1 MDRLEALKML
11 DLAVDA
17 TPAQIEQRYELLLRR
32 YRHASD
38 DASQTALTA
47 ATKAYE
53 SLRAVERPALP
64 VDPRSSR
71 KILGRT
77 WADWAN
83 RWHYD
88 KWIWLGSVAAIAFI
102 IYVVVTIITNRPAD
116 LKIVTIGN
124 FTFKDET
131 VWQEQVSEAVQNSVI
146 KALQPNHP
154 EIDHVD
160 YEPMPIAFNADGS
173 LAPTNDP
180 TTQQNMLIKVV
191 ARIGADTLDVL
202 ILDRGAYAAY
212 ASQAQFADLSPLV
225 TQLQAKLPPAEFARI
240 EQLHTVPEGDPAAIS
255 GLDITALNRIGD
267 FGLKSA
273 STVVVIGPRSRDA
286 ALAAEWLYAWLS
298 SSTS

>member
-1 MDRLEALKML
+1 MDRLEALKTL
-11 DLAVDA
+11 ELAADA
-17 TPAQIEQRYELLLRR
+17 TPAQVEQRYELLLRR
-32 YRHASD
+32 YRHTSD
-38 DASQTALTA
+38 EASQAALDA

-53 SLRAVERPALP
+53 CLREAAQPAVP

-77 WADWAN
+77 RADWAN

-88 KWIWLGSVAAIAFI
+88 KWIWLGSFAAIVFV
-102 IYVVVTIITNRPAD
+102 IYIVVTIVTNRPAD
-116 LKIVTIGN
+116 LKVVTIGN

-131 VWQEQVSEAVQNSVI
+131 VWQEYVSDAVQQSVI
-146 KALQPNHP
+146 TALQPGHP
-154 EIDHVD
+154 EIDRVD
-160 YEPMPIAFNADGS
+160 YEPMPIAFNADGTLS
-173 LAPTNDP
+173 PSNDP

-212 ASQAQFADLSPLV
+212 ASQAQFVDLSPLV
-225 TQLQAKLPPAEFARI
+225 AQLQAKLPPAEFARI
-240 EQLHTVPEGDPAAIS
+240 EQLKTVPEGDPAAVS
-255 GLDITALNRIGD
+255 GLDITALGRIGD